1 MPREGWPKESSSG
14 SLSTDYSCFDGSGL
28 PLPFADCT
36 NTERCISTVGVDL
49 ETSLW
54 ESEGAQVFADGVATP
69 RTAEWKRQNQP
80 GKEMHSWLDTARDG
94 GPKASRVAHTT
105 MKQKEPGEETRG
117 LVNCLRKTIKL
128 QERDTSG
135 QGQVQTSAVHFC
147 KEACSTIKNYTIEIK
162 ESLHDAKSARWV
174 ASTSLP
180 RAREAS
186 GGRKQMC
193 LGVQVVVVL
202 RRSDGTGG
210 FSSSQVSGRGQEK
223 QRTGYIQSAHWSQ
236 TVRTELQTR

>member
-135 QGQVQTSAVHFC
+135 QGRCRPVRFTFARKHAARSKTTPSRSRNHSTMRRALGGWHRQVCRGRGRQVVDGSKCVLAS
-147 KEACSTIKNYTIEIK
+147 K
-162 ESLHDAKSARWV
+162 SLLS
-174 ASTSLP
+174 
-180 RAREAS
+180 S
-186 GGRKQMC
+186 GG
-193 LGVQVVVVL
+193 
-202 RRSDGTGG
+202 
-210 FSSSQVSGRGQEK
+210 
-223 QRTGYIQSAHWSQ
+223 A
-236 TVRTELQTR
+236 TELVDFLHLKFQAEAKKNNAQDTFSQHIGHKQ